1 MNMHIKKVNVGCAPR
16 TIASMMLGVKWC
28 AERTL
33 RFVAV
38 LLLVI
43 IVATALNGCGWRLRG
58 SMGMEMSLPL
68 IYLEIQNGS
77 PELRNELPLTFN
89 SAGVKL
95 TESRADAPLILVIQ
109 NETQQRRVL
118 AVGSAGKVSEYELQ
132 YQLKF
137 SVRDQSGKEVMAP
150 DTISQ
155 QREYSFNESEV
166 LAKGEEEQQLFG
178 FMRSMT
184 IQTLLRRLQG
194 LNEWKASEPEAVIP
208 NPTTPEAQPGAN

>member
-1 MNMHIKKVNVGCAPR
+1 MVPGA
-16 TIASMMLGVKWC
+16 KWC
-28 AERTL
+28 AQRTL
-33 RFVAV
+33 LFVLAV
-38 LLLVI
+38 AIFAVM
-43 IVATALNGCGWRLRG
+43 LNGCGWRLRG
-58 SMGMEMSLPL
+58 SMGMEMSLPP

-95 TESRADAPLILVIQ
+95 AKERADAPLILVIQ

-137 SVRDQSGKEVMAP
+137 SVVDQTGKDVMAA
-150 DTISQ
+150 DTITQ
-155 QREYSFNESEV
+155 QREYSFNEEEV
-166 LAKGEEEQQLFG
+166 LAKGEEEQQLFS
-178 FMRSMT
+178 FMRSMA

-194 LNEWKASEPEAVIP
+194 LNEWKSPEPEAVTP
-208 NPTTPEAQPGAN
+208 KTTTPEAKPGAN

>member
-1 MNMHIKKVNVGCAPR
+1 MRSRI
-16 TIASMMLGVKWC
+16 
-28 AERTL
+28 TL
-33 RFVAV
+33 RSIQATVM
-38 LLLVI
+38 LLLVC
-43 IVATALNGCGWRLRG
+43 VVLTSLTACGWRLRG

-95 TESRADAPLILVIQ
+95 AKSRVEAPLILVIH

-166 LAKGEEEQQLFG
+166 LAKGEEEQQLFN
-178 FMRSMT
+178 FMRSMA

-194 LNEWKASEPEAVIP
+194 LNEWKVPEPEAVAP
-208 NPTTPEAQPGAN
+208 APSTPEAQPGAN